1 MNCDT
6 QVAYLRATMARYYGP
21 CGPCCQ
27 RLCPMLRKPSVEH
40 RLNRNQGG
48 LWIGVEWALCERPMS
63 QTAAAIRAIHDL
75 PVPELLY
82 RAATAHRQHW
92 NAEEIQFCTLDSI
105 KTGACPE
112 DCAYC
117 PQSARYQTSLKVE
130 PLKDVAKVLAGAAE
144 AKAAGSTR
152 YCMGAAWREVKD
164 DANFDAVLEMV
175 QGVSGMGMEVCVT
188 LGMLN
193 EPQAKRLKAA
203 GCQVYNHNIDS
214 SRDFYETII
223 STRKFDE
230 RLETI
235 AAVRAAGLEVCSGG
249 IVGMG
254 ETIDQR
260 IHFLQ
265 ELTELDPAP
274 ESIPINQ
281 FVAVDG
287 TPLATVDPLPPLEL
301 VRMIATAR
309 ILFPQSRIRLS
320 AGRTEMSDEL
330 QALCFFA
337 GANSIFTGEKLLTT
351 PNPGGNH
358 DHWLLSALGMRVE
371 GASLRV

>member
-1 MNCDT
+1 M
-6 QVAYLRATMARYYGP
+6 
-21 CGPCCQ
+21 
-27 RLCPMLRKPSVEH
+27 
-40 RLNRNQGG
+40 
-48 LWIGVEWALCERPMS
+48 PMS
-63 QTAAAIRAIHDL
+63 PSDIRALHDL

-82 RAATAHRQHW
+82 RAATAHRAHW

-117 PQSARYQTSLKVE
+117 PQSARYQTDLKVE
-130 PLKDVAKVLAGAAE
+130 PLKDVEKVLAGAAE
-144 AKAAGSTR
+144 AKANGSTR

-164 DANFDAVLEMV
+164 DANFEAVLEMV
-175 QGVSGMGMEVCVT
+175 RGVSGMGMEVCVT
-188 LGMLN
+188 LGMLD
-193 EPQAKRLKAA
+193 EAQAKRLKGA

-223 STRKFDE
+223 HTRKFDE

-254 ETIDQR
+254 ETVEQR

-287 TPLATVDPLPPLEL
+287 TPLAGVPPLPPLEL

-309 ILFPQSRIRLS
+309 ILFPRSRIRLS
-320 AGRTEMSDEL
+320 AGRTQMSDEL

-351 PNPGGNH
+351 PNPGGSH
-358 DHWLLSALGMRVE
+358 DHWLLGALGMRVE
-371 GASLRV
+371 GAAAKV

>member
-1 MNCDT
+1 
-6 QVAYLRATMARYYGP
+6 
-21 CGPCCQ
+21 
-27 RLCPMLRKPSVEH
+27 
-40 RLNRNQGG
+40 
-48 LWIGVEWALCERPMS
+48 MS
-63 QTAAAIRAIHDL
+63 LSPADIRAIHDL

-117 PQSARYQTSLKVE
+117 PQSARYQTDLKVE
-130 PLKDVAKVLAGAAE
+130 PLKDVQKVLAGAAE
-144 AKAAGSTR
+144 AKANGSTR

-164 DANFDAVLEMV
+164 DANFEAVLDMV
-175 QGVSGMGMEVCVT
+175 SGVSRMGMEVCVT

-193 EPQAKRLKAA
+193 EDQAKRLKAA

-223 STRKFDE
+223 HTRKFDE

-254 ETIDQR
+254 ETVDQR

-265 ELTELDPAP
+265 ELTELEPAP

-287 TPLATVDPLPPLEL
+287 TPLANVDPLPPLEL

-309 ILFPQSRIRLS
+309 ILFPKSRIRLS
-320 AGRTEMSDEL
+320 AGRTQMSDEL

-351 PNPGGNH
+351 PSPGANH
-358 DHWLLSALGMRVE
+358 DHWLLNALGMRVE
-371 GASLRV
+371 GAPARV

>member
-1 MNCDT
+1 MPLT
-6 QVAYLRATMARYYGP
+6 PA
-21 CGPCCQ
+21 
-27 RLCPMLRKPSVEH
+27 E
-40 RLNRNQGG
+40 
-48 LWIGVEWALCERPMS
+48 
-63 QTAAAIRAIHDL
+63 IRAIHDL
-75 PVPELLY
+75 PIPELLY
-82 RAATAHRQHW
+82 RAATAHRAHW
-92 NAEEIQFCTLDSI
+92 NPEEIQFATLDSI

-117 PQSARYQTSLKVE
+117 PQSARYNTNLKVE
-130 PLKDVAKVLAGAAE
+130 PLKDVEKVLAGAAE
-144 AKAAGSTR
+144 ARANGSTR

-164 DANFDAVLEMV
+164 DANFEAVLAMV
-175 QGVSGMGMEVCVT
+175 RGVTALGMEACVT

-193 EPQAKRLKAA
+193 ETQARRLKEA
-203 GCQVYNHNIDS
+203 GLTIYNHNLDS

-223 STRKFDE
+223 HTRTFDE

-235 AAVRAAGLEVCSGG
+235 QAVRAAGLEVCSGG

-254 ETIDQR
+254 ETVDQR

-265 ELTELDPAP
+265 ELTELEPAP

-287 TPLATVDPLPPLEL
+287 TPLADVPPLPPLAL

-309 ILFPQSRIRLS
+309 ILFPKSRVRLS
-320 AGRTEMSDEL
+320 AGRTQMSDEL
-330 QALCFFA
+330 QALCFLA

-351 PNPGGNH
+351 PNPGGSH
-358 DHWLLSALGMRVE
+358 DHWLLEALGMRIE
-371 GASLRV
+371 GAAVKA

>member
-1 MNCDT
+1 MT
-6 QVAYLRATMARYYGP
+6 
-21 CGPCCQ
+21 
-27 RLCPMLRKPSVEH
+27 S
-40 RLNRNQGG
+40 
-48 LWIGVEWALCERPMS
+48 I
-63 QTAAAIRAIHDL
+63 AAIRAIHDL
-75 PVPELLY
+75 PIPELLY
-82 RAATAHRQHW
+82 RAATAHREHW

-117 PQSARYQTSLKVE
+117 PQSAKYQTNLKVE

-144 AKAAGSTR
+144 ARANGSTR

-175 QGVSGMGMEVCVT
+175 RGVSGMGMEVCVT

-193 EPQAKRLKAA
+193 EAQAKRLKAA

-223 STRKFDE
+223 HTRKFDE

>member
-1 MNCDT
+1 
-6 QVAYLRATMARYYGP
+6 
-21 CGPCCQ
+21 
-27 RLCPMLRKPSVEH
+27 
-40 RLNRNQGG
+40 
-48 LWIGVEWALCERPMS
+48 MS
-63 QTAAAIRAIHDL
+63 LSPAEIRAIHDL

-117 PQSARYQTSLKVE
+117 PQSARYQTDLKVE
-130 PLKDVAKVLAGAAE
+130 PLKDVQKVLAGAAE
-144 AKAAGSTR
+144 AKTNGSTR

-164 DANFDAVLEMV
+164 DANFDAVLDMV
-175 QGVSGMGMEVCVT
+175 RGVSGMGMEVCVT

-223 STRKFDE
+223 HTRKFDE

-254 ETIDQR
+254 ETVDQR

-265 ELTELDPAP
+265 ELTELEPAP

-287 TPLATVDPLPPLEL
+287 TPLANVDPLPPLEL

-309 ILFPQSRIRLS
+309 ILFPKSRIRLS
-320 AGRTEMSDEL
+320 AGRTQMSDEL

-371 GASLRV
+371 GAAAKV

>member
-1 MNCDT
+1 
-6 QVAYLRATMARYYGP
+6 
-21 CGPCCQ
+21 
-27 RLCPMLRKPSVEH
+27 
-40 RLNRNQGG
+40 
-48 LWIGVEWALCERPMS
+48 MS
-63 QTAAAIRAIHDL
+63 QTAADIRAIHDL

-130 PLKDVAKVLAGAAE
+130 PLKDVEQVLAGAAE
-144 AKAAGSTR
+144 AKANGSTR
-152 YCMGAAWREVKD
+152 YCMGAAWREVRD
-164 DANFDAVLEMV
+164 DANFDAVLQMV
-175 QGVSGMGMEVCVT
+175 HGVSGMGMEVCVT

-193 EPQAKRLKAA
+193 EAQAKRLKAA

-223 STRKFDE
+223 HTRKFDE

-260 IHFLQ
+260 IHVLQ
-265 ELTELDPAP
+265 ELTELTPPP

-287 TPLATVDPLPPLEL
+287 TPLADVDPLPPLEL

-309 ILFPQSRIRLS
+309 ILFPGSRIRLS
-320 AGRTEMSDEL
+320 AGRTQMSDEL

-351 PNPGGNH
+351 PNPGGSH
-358 DHWLLSALGMRVE
+358 DHWLLNALGMRVE
-371 GASLRV
+371 GFTARV

>member
-1 MNCDT
+1 MPLT
-6 QVAYLRATMARYYGP
+6 
-21 CGPCCQ
+21 
-27 RLCPMLRKPSVEH
+27 
-40 RLNRNQGG
+40 
-48 LWIGVEWALCERPMS
+48 
-63 QTAAAIRAIHDL
+63 TAEIRAIHDL
-75 PVPELLY
+75 PIPELLY
-82 RAATAHRQHW
+82 RAAMAHRQHW
-92 NAEEIQFCTLDSI
+92 NPEEIQFATLDSI

-117 PQSARYQTSLKVE
+117 PQSARYNTNLKVE
-130 PLKDVAKVLAGAAE
+130 PLKDVEKVLAGAAE
-144 AKAAGSTR
+144 ARANGSTR

-164 DANFDAVLEMV
+164 DANFEAVLAMV
-175 QGVSGMGMEVCVT
+175 RGVTALGMEACVT

-193 EPQAKRLKAA
+193 EPQARRLKEA
-203 GCQVYNHNIDS
+203 GLTIYNHNLDS

-223 STRKFDE
+223 HTRTFDE

-254 ETIDQR
+254 ETVDQR

-265 ELTELDPAP
+265 ELTELEPAP

-287 TPLATVDPLPPLEL
+287 TPLADVPPLPPLAL

-309 ILFPQSRIRLS
+309 ILFPESRVRLS
-320 AGRTEMSDEL
+320 AGRTQMSDEL

-337 GANSIFTGEKLLTT
+337 GANSIFTGDKLLTT
-351 PNPGGNH
+351 PNPGGSH
-358 DHWLLSALGMRVE
+358 DHWLLEALGMRIE
-371 GASLRV
+371 GAAVKA

>member
-1 MNCDT
+1 MS
-6 QVAYLRATMARYYGP
+6 L
-21 CGPCCQ
+21 
-27 RLCPMLRKPSVEH
+27 PSDE
-40 RLNRNQGG
+40 
-48 LWIGVEWALCERPMS
+48 
-63 QTAAAIRAIHDL
+63 IRAIHDL

-82 RAATAHRQHW
+82 RAATVHRAHW
-92 NAEEIQFCTLDSI
+92 NAEEIQLCTLDSI

-117 PQSARYQTSLKVE
+117 PQSARYATDLKVE
-130 PLKDVAKVLAGAAE
+130 PLKEVAKVLAGAAE
-144 AKAAGSTR
+144 AKAGGSTR

-164 DANFDAVLEMV
+164 DASFEAVLEMV
-175 QGVSGMGMEVCVT
+175 RGVSGMGLEVCVT

-193 EPQAKRLKAA
+193 QDQAKRLKAA
-203 GCQVYNHNIDS
+203 GCQVYNHNIDA
-214 SRDFYETII
+214 SRDFYETVIH
-223 STRKFDE
+223 TRRFEE

-265 ELTELDPAP
+265 ELTELEPAP

-287 TPLATVDPLPPLEL
+287 TPLAGVDPLPPLEL

-309 ILFPQSRIRLS
+309 ILFPKSRIRLS
-320 AGRTEMSDEL
+320 AGRTQMSDEL

-351 PNPGGNH
+351 PNPGGGH
-358 DHWLLSALGMRVE
+358 DRWLLGALGMRVE
-371 GASLRV
+371 GQAAGASRP